1 LGFLHENVVEKSYF
15 NTLLTVQQKNMG
27 KPFAAELTRVVDTL
41 AWVQALD
48 ISQAADFF
56 ARANG
61 SPLVTI
67 GAGGS
72 FTTAEM
78 ARLLFESRGGIGIVH
93 TPLSFLQNRSNL
105 RDMNILLFT
114 ASGNNRDVLAIF
126 DAAVEREAKTIFVVC
141 GSARSKI
148 GLKVAGCSQA
158 KLFTMPLLTKK
169 DGYLATNSLAA
180 FSAMTIRAFG
190 HALPSPKTIDQII
203 TMPDEKWCQKTIKP
217 ISPFHLALYGD
228 WARPAAVDLESKF
241 SEAGLGGVMLA
252 DYRNFAH
259 GRHNWI
265 DKRGEESTV
274 IAFITPESAALAER
288 TLQLLPSTTRVLE
301 FKTKTPGP
309 AGGLELILHAFRY
322 TAFVGKQRGIDPGR
336 PGVPAYG
343 SRIFHL
349 GPVVYT
355 KCRRAS
361 NLAQQQAAAVNRK
374 QAARGTLDDEDDRS
388 RVTQAFATYSAR
400 LQEAKFG
407 SLVVDFDG
415 TVVGSGATNGPLPPA
430 IIAFFTKLLKRHVTI
445 YFATGRGDS
454 IHCILQA
461 SFPSSLWD
469 RLYIS
474 YYNGVLTLPFTE
486 SSSFDE
492 GNLPANPALDLV
504 FKIMQQDS
512 LLTKLTKLNRA
523 NHKHCQI
530 AIKVAAS
537 SSVSVVSALVRDI
550 VAENACTALRVVQS
564 SHSIDVI
571 PAERTKLACVE
582 LAQNR
587 LQSSYQV
594 LTIGDRGA
602 MPGNDFDLLTH
613 PFSLSVDTVSTA
625 LDSCWNF
632 LPPGVRNTPGLA
644 CYASWIR
651 AQDGRFTIALPRNSR
666 S

>member
-1 LGFLHENVVEKSYF
+1 MVPEDN
-15 NTLLTVQQKNMG
+15 
-27 KPFAAELTRVVDTL
+27 
-41 AWVQALD
+41 QA
-48 ISQAADFF
+48 
-56 ARANG
+56 N
-61 SPLVTI
+61 
-67 GAGGS
+67 
-72 FTTAEM
+72 FT
-78 ARLLFESRGGIGIVH
+78 
-93 TPLSFLQNRSNL
+93 
-105 RDMNILLFT
+105 
-114 ASGNNRDVLAIF
+114 
-126 DAAVEREAKTIFVVC
+126 
-141 GSARSKI
+141 
-148 GLKVAGCSQA
+148 
-158 KLFTMPLLTKK
+158 
-169 DGYLATNSLAA
+169 
-180 FSAMTIRAFG
+180 
-190 HALPSPKTIDQII
+190 LPSRSLRRLGP
-203 TMPDEKWCQKTIKP
+203 
-217 ISPFHLALYGD
+217 
-228 WARPAAVDLESKF
+228 PAAVDLESKF

-361 NLAQQQAAAVNRK
+361 NLAQLQAAAVNRK

-550 VAENACTALRVVQS
+550 VAENACTALRVVQCRQN
-564 SHSIDVI
+564 HPRLLVADGFVVAADRAVRPLWRRFEDGLVAAIGERVHREAFRV
-571 PAERTKLACVE
+571 PARRSVRRGDLERHVAEDRVQGERKA
-582 LAQNR
+582 
-587 LQSSYQV
+587 
-594 LTIGDRGA
+594 GDGARGIMQFHA
-602 MPGNDFDLLTH
+602 GHDLV
-613 PFSLSVDTVSTA
+613 SVPS
-625 LDSCWNF
+625 
-632 LPPGVRNTPGLA
+632 RE
-644 CYASWIR
+644 
-651 AQDGRFTIALPRNSR
+651 PRR
-666 S
+666 